1 MHHTMCNINEK
12 SNVLVHINTIQNE
25 QLNAL
30 ALLTGIDQ
38 KILLEEALGLFLEH
52 WEYILRQDPYYQ
64 AVETIHYD
72 TILPHDCTL
81 EIDVSHS
88 PGNAIAY
95 LLIEHLALNAIT
107 LSYVTGKALALLF
120 DGKSVQKRLHI

>member
-1 MHHTMCNINEK
+1 MHHTMYKINEK
-12 SNVLVHINTIQNE
+12 INVLVHINTIQNE

-30 ALLTGIDQ
+30 ALLTGINP

-52 WEYILRQDPYYQ
+52 WEYVLRQDPYYQ

-72 TILPHDCTL
+72 TILPQDCTR
-81 EIDVSHS
+81 EIDVSRS

-95 LLIEHLALNAIT
+95 FLIEHLSLNA
-107 LSYVTGKALALLF
+107 
-120 DGKSVQKRLHI
+120 